1 MSIKTIMAF
10 LNSTL
15 FQFMYIKLFGEIKI
29 LKGNLMELPF
39 PEISSFDNEKI
50 TALVDAILKGDI
62 EKQEVIDRYIFA
74 IYGLTEQQISNIRR
88 TVDGKIDSRI
98 GETN

>member
-1 MSIKTIMAF
+1 MK
-10 LNSTL
+10 N
-15 FQFMYIKLFGEIKI
+15 IKI
-29 LKGNLMELPF
+29 NIIYLIPLLILIMGVNVFVDPA
-39 PEISSFDNEKI
+39 SVYQNEKSI
-50 TALVDAILKGDI
+50 VDAILKGDI

-74 IYGLTEQQISNIRR
+74 IYGLTEQQISYIRR